1 MISILC
7 PTRNRPK
14 ELARMIKSACDTA
27 SSLSHIEFR
36 FRVDDDDTR
45 KYEYYQ
51 EACPKSFHV
60 LRGDRH
66 KIMCHYWNELIPHAT
81 GNIFMCGN
89 DDIEFKTPG
98 WDAMIEA
105 EFAKYPDQILLCGG
119 DDGFT
124 HGKAIPHP
132 FVSRKW
138 CEIQGFFSAPYF
150 ESDYGTDTWNE
161 DIARMIGRRVYL
173 PELLIYHHHPC
184 FGTGPKDR
192 TYKERIVRGYE
203 QNPGKI
209 YREKFSERVQIAGRL
224 KAAMM
229 VAA

>member
-1 MISILC
+1 
-7 PTRNRPK
+7 
-14 ELARMIKSACDTA
+14 
-27 SSLSHIEFR
+27 
-36 FRVDDDDTR
+36 
-45 KYEYYQ
+45 
-51 EACPKSFHV
+51 
-60 LRGDRH
+60 
-66 KIMCHYWNELIPHAT
+66 
-81 GNIFMCGN
+81 MCGN

-224 KAAMM
+224 ISQHTG
-229 VAA
+229 